1 MGALPRLF
9 RIPMQ
14 TQAILFTSKQTAAL
28 QPVSIPEPGA
38 GEVIVQA
45 EYTCISP
52 GTEGRLLAGTIVEAT
67 LFPYIAGYSLAGKII
82 AVGADCRFQ
91 VGQRVWCTGTSKAD
105 VNITWGGHI
114 AHALAPEPDLILL
127 PDNVSTLEASIGRLA
142 AIAFHG
148 SRLSKPQPHEKVAI
162 VGLGPIGMLSALC
175 HAASGAEVIVTDR
188 LPERVKLAESLGL
201 RGFVAGDS
209 LVEDFRRFLPN
220 GADILVDATG
230 LPNVSGSFIPAAKDL
245 AWDDTPNP
253 VGARLLVQG
262 GTDFD
267 YVFPHPPAFDR
278 EMSILLPRDRQPRDV
293 AAVFDLMSR
302 GKLPAAKLIS
312 DVRPPAAAQQAYADL
327 REKRHQYQTIA
338 FKWS

>member
-1 MGALPRLF
+1 
-9 RIPMQ
+9 MQ
-14 TQAILFTSKQTAAL
+14 TQTILFTAQQTVSL
-28 QPVSIPEPGA
+28 QPVSIPEPNA

-52 GTEGRLLAGTIVEAT
+52 GTEGRLLAGTIAEAAP
-67 LFPYIAGYSLAGKII
+67 FPYIAGYSLTGKII

-91 VGQRVWCTGTSKAD
+91 IGQRVWCTGTSKAD

-114 AHALAPEPDLILL
+114 AHALAPESDLILL
-127 PDNVSTLEASIGRLA
+127 PENVSTLEASIGRLA

-148 SRLSKPQPHEKVAI
+148 ARLSKPQPHEKVAV

-201 RGFVAGDS
+201 RGFIADDS
-209 LVEDFRRFLPN
+209 LAEGFRSFLPN

-230 LPNVSGSFIPAAKDL
+230 LPNVAGSFIPAAKDL

-312 DVRPPAAAQQAYADL
+312 DVRPPASAQQAYADL
-327 REKRHQYQTIA
+327 REKRNQYQTIA
-338 FKWS
+338 FQWS

>member
-1 MGALPRLF
+1 
-9 RIPMQ
+9 MQ
-14 TQAILFTSKQTAAL
+14 TQAILFTAQYTVSL
-28 QPVSIPEPGA
+28 QPVAIPEPGA
-38 GEVIVQA
+38 GEVIVQS

-52 GTEGRLLAGTIVEAT
+52 GTEGRLLAGTIAESAPY
-67 LFPYIAGYSLAGKII
+67 PYIAGYSLTGKII
-82 AVGADCRFQ
+82 AIGADCRFQ
-91 VGQRVWCTGTSKAD
+91 VGQRVWCTGTGKAD

-114 AHALAPEPDLILL
+114 AHALAPESDLILL
-127 PDNVSTLEASIGRLA
+127 PDNLSTLEASIGRLA

-148 SRLSKPQPHEKVAI
+148 TRLSKPQPHEKVAV

-175 HAASGAEVIVTDR
+175 HAASGAEVIVTDQ
-188 LPERVKLAESLGL
+188 LPERVAFAQSLGL
-201 RGFVAGDS
+201 QGFVADNSPTEG
-209 LVEDFRRFLPN
+209 FRRFLPQ

-230 LPNVSGSFIPAAKDL
+230 LPNVSASLIPTGRDL

-253 VGARLLVQG
+253 VGARFLVQG

-312 DVRPPAAAQQAYADL
+312 DVRKPEAAQQAYVDL
-327 REKRHQYQTIA
+327 REKRSQYHTIA
-338 FKWS
+338 FQWS

>member
-1 MGALPRLF
+1 
-9 RIPMQ
+9 MQ

-175 HAASGAEVIVTDR
+175 HAASGAEIIVTDR

-220 GADILVDATG
+220 GVGSIRLEVPDGTRIGELVERLRAVNEVGVAAIGNQAVALSAPLEDG
-230 LPNVSGSFIPAAKDL
+230 GSI
-245 AWDDTPNP
+245 
-253 VGARLLVQG
+253 
-262 GTDFD
+262 DF
-267 YVFPHPPAFDR
+267 FPHL
-278 EMSILLPRDRQPRDV
+278 E
-293 AAVFDLMSR
+293 
-302 GKLPAAKLIS
+302 GG
-312 DVRPPAAAQQAYADL
+312 
-327 REKRHQYQTIA
+327 
-338 FKWS
+338 

>member
-1 MGALPRLF
+1 
-9 RIPMQ
+9 MQ
-14 TQAILFTSKQTAAL
+14 TQAVLFTSQQTASL

-52 GTEGRLLAGTIVEAT
+52 GTEGRLLAGTIAEASP
-67 LFPYIAGYSLAGKII
+67 FPFIAGYSLTGKII
-82 AVGADCRFQ
+82 AVGADCRFE

-114 AHALAPEPDLILL
+114 AHALAPEMDLIPL
-127 PDNVSTLEASIGRLA
+127 PDNLSTLDASIGRLA

-148 SRLSKPQPHEKVAI
+148 TRLSKPLPHEKVAV

-175 HAASGAEVIVTDR
+175 HAASGAEVIVADR
-188 LPERVKLAESLGL
+188 VPERVKLAESLGL
-201 RGFVAGDS
+201 QGFVAGDS
-209 LVEDFRRFLPN
+209 LVEGFRRFLPN

-230 LPNVSGSFIPAAKDL
+230 LPNVAGSFIPAAKDL

-302 GKLPAAKLIS
+302 GNLPAAKLIS
-312 DVRPPAAAQQAYADL
+312 AVRSPQSAQQAYTDL
-327 REKRHQYQTIA
+327 RENRGQYQTIA
-338 FKWS
+338 FLWS

>member
-1 MGALPRLF
+1 
-9 RIPMQ
+9 MQ
-14 TQAILFTSKQTAAL
+14 TQAVLFTANNRASL
-28 QPVSIPEPGA
+28 QPVTIPDPGA

-52 GTEGRLLAGTIVEAT
+52 GTEGRLQAGTLAEAAPY
-67 LFPYIAGYSLAGKII
+67 PYIAGYSLTGTII

-105 VNITWGGHI
+105 VNITYGGHI
-114 AHALAPEPDLILL
+114 AHALAPESDLIPL

-148 SRLSKPQPHEKVAI
+148 SRLSRPQPHEKVAV

-175 HAASGAEVIVTDR
+175 HAVSGAEVIVTDR
-188 LPERVKLAESLGL
+188 LPERVAFAESLGL
-201 RGFVAGDS
+201 HGFVAGDS
-209 LVEDFRRFLPN
+209 LVEGFRRFLPD

-230 LPNVSGSFIPAAKDL
+230 LPDVAGSFIPAGKDL
-245 AWDDTPNP
+245 AWDDAPNP
-253 VGARLLVQG
+253 VGARFLVQG

-278 EMSILLPRDRQPRDV
+278 EMTFIMPRDRQPRDV
-293 AAVFDLMSR
+293 TAVFDLMSR

-312 DVRPPAAAQQAYADL
+312 DVRKPESAQQAYADL
-327 REKRHQYQTIA
+327 REKRNQFHTLA